1 MARYIKASDGTADL
15 RCRPAVDGLLA
26 LPATVHSVQQQ
37 RSGGTSMA
45 IIDQTAVTAR
55 PRGRT
60 KRRLLQ
66 TVIAAAAVFGAVLVT
81 AGPAAA
87 IQTCTGRP
95 EANLCFA
102 IDGRPDGR
110 FNVHVGIDV
119 HMPLAEA
126 QEYVD
131 DAGNPLSAF
140 VRGDDNASPFL
151 FTVPITALGASA
163 ESGLSADFDITV
175 PGSFL
180 NEDNGTDEV
189 RAVVTLVD
197 TDTNTV
203 RGTFLSN
210 IIVGNWP

>member
-1 MARYIKASDGTADL
+1 
-15 RCRPAVDGLLA
+15 
-26 LPATVHSVQQQ
+26 
-37 RSGGTSMA
+37 MA
-45 IIDQTAVTAR
+45 IIDHTAGTVR
-55 PRGRT
+55 PRGRI

-66 TVIAAAAVFGAVLVT
+66 TVIAAAAVFGAVVVT

-87 IQTCTGRP
+87 VQTCTGRP

-102 IDGRPDGR
+102 IEGRPDGR
-110 FNVHVGIDV
+110 FDVHVGIDV

-131 DAGNPLSAF
+131 DAGNPLSASI
-140 VRGDDNASPFL
+140 RGDDSGNLSQFL
-151 FTVPITALGASA
+151 FNVPLSVLGASA
-163 ESGLSADFDITV
+163 ESGLSADFNITV

-203 RGTFLSN
+203 RGTFVSN
-210 IIVGNWP
+210 VIIGNWP